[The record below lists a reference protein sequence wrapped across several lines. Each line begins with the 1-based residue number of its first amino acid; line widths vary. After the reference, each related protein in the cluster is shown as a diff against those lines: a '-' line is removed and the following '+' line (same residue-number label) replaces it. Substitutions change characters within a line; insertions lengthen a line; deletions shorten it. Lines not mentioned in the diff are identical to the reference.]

1 MRRLRYRSGFTLIEL
16 LVVIAII
23 AILIGLLLPAV
34 QKVRDAAARAQ
45 CQNNL
50 KQIGLAL
57 HNYHDVNKK
66 FPPALNR
73 DRVNNGGTGGRYW
86 YWSWMA
92 RILQYIEGGN
102 LWRAA
107 DTFAAVD
114 DAKAFTYPSP
124 YHSWNPWGNF
134 AITSGNVAPINPA
147 FGAIVQ
153 TYSCPSDGRTLSAQS
168 IPTGYGSTWASVGL
182 AGYVGVSGL
191 TAASALN
198 NPGDKSG
205 IIYMA
210 SKTRMGDIIDG
221 TSNTLLAGER
231 PPSKDMYYG
240 WWFAGAGFNN
250 TGVGDVVLGARETN
264 YATSLGCPTTRV
276 GLLPGNPNDDCS
288 QATFWSMH
296 EAGANFLLGDGSVRF
311 VTYSANN
318 FLPALATRNGGEVI
332 NGDW

>member
-1 MRRLRYRSGFTLIEL
+1 MIRSRSRPGFTLIEL

-66 FPPALNR
+66 FPPALDRNR
-73 DRVNNGGTGGRYW
+73 TNNGGTGGRYW
-86 YWSWMA
+86 YWSWLA
-92 RILQYIEGGN
+92 RTLHYIEGGN

-107 DTFAAVD
+107 DAFAAVD
-114 DAKAFTYPSP
+114 DAKPFSYPSP

-134 AITSGNVAPINPA
+134 AATSGNVSPINPA
-147 FGAIVQ
+147 FGAVVQ

-168 IPTGYGSTWASVGL
+168 IPTGSGSTWASVGL
-182 AGYVGVSGL
+182 TAYVGVSGV
-191 TAASALN
+191 TSAPPYN
-198 NPGDKSG
+198 NPGDATG
-205 IIYMA
+205 LLYMG
-210 SKTRMGDIIDG
+210 SKVRMGDIIDG

-264 YATSLGCPTTRV
+264 YATALGCPTTRV
-276 GLLPGNPNDDCS
+276 GLQPGNPNDDCS
-288 QATFWSMH
+288 QSHFWSFH
-296 EAGANFLLGDGSVRF
+296 EGGANFLLGDGSVRF
-311 VTYSANN
+311 VNYSANN
-318 FLPALATRNGGEVI
+318 VLPALVTRNGGEVF
-332 NGDW
+332 NSDF